1 MKKSVWAI
9 IITLAV
15 AIAGVFLWMR
25 LNDTSQVLKLGG
37 QSFEAIV
44 LQTDAERQ
52 KGLSG
57 SKNLPRNQ
65 AMVFDF
71 EADSKWG
78 IWMKDMN
85 YPIDIVWI
93 DRDHKIVHIVQ
104 DAQPSSYPET
114 IFRPDTDSRY
124 VIELA
129 SGTIKNTGVKKG
141 DSITFPPDM

>member
-1 MKKSVWAI
+1 MKKRVWAI

-15 AIAGVFLWMR
+15 AIAGVFLWMSLTDNSQTVR
-25 LNDTSQVLKLGG
+25 LGSH
-37 QSFEAIV
+37 SFQATI
-44 LQTDAERQ
+44 LRTDIDRQ
-52 KGLSG
+52 RGLSG
-57 SKNLPRNQ
+57 SKNLPTNR
-65 AMVFDF
+65 AIVFDF

-85 YPIDIVWI
+85 YPIDIVWV
-93 DRDHKIVHIVQ
+93 DAHHKIVHIVQ
-104 DAQPSSYPET
+104 NAQPSSYPET